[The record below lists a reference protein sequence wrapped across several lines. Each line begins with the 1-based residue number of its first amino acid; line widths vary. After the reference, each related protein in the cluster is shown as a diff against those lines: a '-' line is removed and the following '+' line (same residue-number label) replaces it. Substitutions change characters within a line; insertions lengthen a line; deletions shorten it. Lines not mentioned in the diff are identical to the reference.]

1 MKGWPAHLG
10 QQLPAGAPT
19 TTSPDGPG
27 GGNGPVCLGRGH
39 IKGTRFI
46 NLSKNVLTCIKKCLL
61 WSYTKAQR
69 GKAMKQAVCYIRVST
84 EEQVR
89 GGVSLAAQEEKLLT
103 YCALVGLEPMAVI
116 REEGV
121 SGGKPLA
128 IRPGGGE
135 LLALVG
141 GRKTKH
147 VVALK
152 LDRLFRDAADALNQT
167 RAWDKAGVALHLVD
181 MGGQTLNTATAM
193 GRFFLNIMA
202 GFAELERNLIA
213 ERTEMAMAH
222 KKAHRQAYAPTPYGY
237 DREGDALRQNPGELK
252 VVAQMRQW
260 RAAGWTL
267 GQIARELSCRR
278 VPTKRGGAWYPGT
291 VKYLLENNLYAGMA

>member
-1 MKGWPAHLG
+1 MK
-10 QQLPAGAPT
+10 T
-19 TTSPDGPG
+19 
-27 GGNGPVCLGRGH
+27 
-39 IKGTRFI
+39 
-46 NLSKNVLTCIKKCLL
+46 
-61 WSYTKAQR
+61 
-69 GKAMKQAVCYIRVST
+69 AVCYIRVST

-89 GGVSLAAQEEKLLT
+89 GGVSLAAQEEKLMA
-103 YCALVGLEPMAVI
+103 YCALAGLEPLAVI

-128 IRPGGGE
+128 ARPGGGE

-141 GRKTKH
+141 ARKAKH

-152 LDRLFRDAADALNQT
+152 LDRVFRDAADALNQT

-181 MGGQTLNTATAM
+181 MGGQTLNTASAM

-213 ERTEMAMAH
+213 ERTGTAMAH
-222 KKAHRQAYAPTPYGY
+222 KKAHREAYAPTPYGY
-237 DREGDALRQNPGELK
+237 DRKGNALKQNPGELEI
-252 VVAQMRQW
+252 VAQMRQW

-267 GQIARELSCRR
+267 GAIARELTRR
-278 VPTKRGGAWYPGT
+278 GVPTKRGGAWYPGT
-291 VKYLLENNLYAGMA
+291 VKYLLENNLYAGAA